1 MRYVIEHE
9 LRVRF
14 AAPVFEHQCEVRL
27 LPPSTPTQRV
37 VTATLTNE
45 PEARQSSYLD
55 YFGNQVHCFD
65 LADAHDELV
74 TRTRVEVETL
84 LSNPFEYAPV
94 APERE
99 RAWITEALRAQ
110 PRLWDFVL
118 HRSAL
123 TPAAQDWSDAAG
135 KVPVAPGDLPLVQ
148 SVIAARDWIAET
160 VSYKRESETC
170 VAPSELLAA
179 GEGSAADLAHLLIT
193 IVRGWGVPARLISG
207 YRDCTDDEDEE
218 TAGEPSPHAWAE
230 VLIPGAGW
238 RGVDATAGLLTSD
251 TYITGAVGRDASDT
265 MAQRC
270 AFKGDGEQIPPRIA
284 VRLQRQ
290 Q

>member
-14 AAPVFEHQCEVRL
+14 AEPVFEHQCEVRL
-27 LPPSTPTQRV
+27 LPPSTPAQRV
-37 VTATLTNE
+37 VAATLTTE
-45 PEARQSSYLD
+45 PEAHQSTYLD
-55 YFGNQVHCFD
+55 YFGNHVHCFD
-65 LADAHDELV
+65 LADAHDELI

-84 LSNPFEYAPV
+84 LGNPFDYAPV

-99 RAWITEALRAQ
+99 RAWIAEALRAQ

-123 TPAAQDWSDAAG
+123 TPAPQDWGEAAVT
-135 KVPVAPGDLPLVQ
+135 VPLAPGDRPLVR

-160 VSYKRESETC
+160 VSYKRESETR
-170 VAPSELLAA
+170 ATPSELLAA

-193 IVRGWGVPARLISG
+193 IVRGWGVPARYISG
-207 YRDCTDDEDEE
+207 YQECTGEEDEDEVV
-218 TAGEPSPHAWAE
+218 EPSPHAWVE
-230 VLIPGAGW
+230 ILIPGAGW

-265 MAQRC
+265 VAQRC
-270 AFKGDGEQIPPRIA
+270 AFKGDGEREPPRIA